1 MNEKVFFIMGMRADA
16 IITQVAIAVVKR
28 RIIILNNLEMKFFL
42 FFQLTIYYFLVI

>member
-1 MNEKVFFIMGMRADA
+1 MGMRADA